1 MESFADKYKRQD
13 GGDLCS
19 TIVAHLQKDGLSFI
33 HPKQNRSLT
42 PREAA
47 RIQSFPDNFLFS
59 GQRGNVYHQIGNAVP
74 PLAGRAIGYA
84 LEKYL
89 KHLKN
94 SETRP
99 TYKDSDKKVAFQ
111 KLDNLVNS
119 LSLSHINEF
128 STKKFMEIWNSVHII
143 HPTLH
148 PQNALEESKEK
159 QMYSNEKS
167 LVYAPFDKASGW
179 PFALIP
185 IAQEA
190 FNRFQKG
197 ELSETEFYF
206 NSVQKI

>member
-13 GGDLCS
+13 GADLCS

-47 RIQSFPDNFLFS
+47 RIQSFPDNFHFS

-84 LEKYL
+84 LKKYL
-89 KHLKN
+89 KHQKI
-94 SETRP
+94 SKGRP
-99 TYKDSDKKVAFQ
+99 LFNKLEKKVAFQ
-111 KLDNLVNS
+111 KLDILVNS
-119 LSLSHINEF
+119 LSLDSIHELSAKEF
-128 STKKFMEIWNSVHII
+128 MKIWNSVHIV

-148 PQNALEESKEK
+148 PQNALEESKEI
-159 QMYSNEKS
+159 QMHSDEKS

-185 IAQEA
+185 IAKEA
-190 FNRFQKG
+190 FNRYQKG
-197 ELSETEFYF
+197 ELSELEFYF
-206 NSVQKI
+206 NSI